1 MKIPVIF
8 LNDLAY
14 LIFACLFFFLH
25 FFDDV
30 ISI

>member
-14 LIFACLFFFLH
+14 LIFFLFIFFLH